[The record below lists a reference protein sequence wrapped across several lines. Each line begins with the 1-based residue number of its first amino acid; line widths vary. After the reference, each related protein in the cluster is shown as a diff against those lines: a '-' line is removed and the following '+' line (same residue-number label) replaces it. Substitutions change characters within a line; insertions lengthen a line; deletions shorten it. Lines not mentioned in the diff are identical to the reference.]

1 MGISVTRSIAI
12 QAIVTEDF
20 KEELKAELQEAAD
33 EVQRRTDQMELQ
45 SRRYL
50 AEVQRT
56 DLTQAMNARRRIEAE
71 RQRHDAMKDDILRQI
86 EEVAKL
92 ELGSEYSRGSL
103 EGTVEINAGDDLVK
117 KLSGSQIVV
126 KDGVIVEIREA

>member
-50 AEVQRT
+50 AEVRS
-56 DLTQAMNARRRIEAE
+56 RAE
-71 RQRHDAMKDDILRQI
+71 TRGLRHAAFRCFPQ
-86 EEVAKL
+86 E
-92 ELGSEYSRGSL
+92 
-103 EGTVEINAGDDLVK
+103 
-117 KLSGSQIVV
+117 
-126 KDGVIVEIREA
+126 